1 MKSWLS
7 ALLLASTVLWPAF
20 GRAADL
26 APAPT
31 AVPSQGTSS
40 IYIVTVTA
48 NGQAMPSFPG
58 SDRFTGIGYPSVTF
72 RRSDEP
78 ARFTAPDDGISLSF
92 LERPDFRIG
101 VVGRY
106 QSGRYLSDDRRL
118 LGLRKVDWDIEPG
131 VFFEYF
137 PVSFIRA
144 RLEVRHGVRD
154 GIGFV
159 GNAGI
164 DFIRPYNN
172 FTFSLGPRINFG
184 DDDYV
189 RRYFGV
195 TATEAALNG
204 RLSAFNPRGG
214 VTGVGALGSAT
225 YAWTE
230 RVSTTG
236 YVQYTRLIGDAGRSP
251 IPRRI
256 GSDDQFIF
264 GASISYSFAYAPSR
278 PFEIR

>member
-1 MKSWLS
+1 MKLRLS
-7 ALLLASTVLWPAF
+7 MLCLASILMGLGTA
-20 GRAADL
+20 RAADY
-26 APAPT
+26 APRAT
-31 AVPSQGTSS
+31 AIPSQGTSD
-40 IYIVTVTA
+40 IYIVTVMA

-58 SDRFTGIGYPSVTF
+58 SDRFTGVGFPSLTF

-78 ARFTAPDDGISLSF
+78 ARFIAPDDGIGLSF
-92 LERPDFRIG
+92 LDRPDFRIG

-118 LGLRKVDWDIEPG
+118 FGLRKVDWDIEPG
-131 VFFEYF
+131 IFLEYF

-164 DFIRPYNN
+164 DYVQPYDK
-172 FTFSLGPRINFG
+172 FTFSLGPRVNFG

-195 TATEAALNG
+195 TAGEAALSG
-204 RLSAFNPRGG
+204 RVTPFRPDGG
-214 VTGVGALGSAT
+214 VTGIGALGSAS
-225 YAWTE
+225 YAWSD

-256 GSDDQFIF
+256 GSDDQFVF
-264 GASISYSFAYAPSR
+264 GASVSYSFAFDPGR
-278 PFEIR
+278 PFQ